1 MSNDIMLHKRIVEG
15 VLFVS
20 QEPVPIKRLKEAL
33 AGVESPEGAPA
44 PWDQAAVQQ
53 LIESLNEEYRQSGRA
68 FRIQEIAGGFQLVT
82 DPDLAPWL
90 KRALQPPK
98 GDTVSKA
105 ALETLAII
113 AYRQPLTK
121 AEVEVVRG
129 VDGTATLET
138 LLERGFV
145 RVVGRKDSPGRPLLY
160 GTTEEFLRHF
170 GLKSLEA
177 LPPMPHAPMTIPG
190 FPAESDST
198 RPIVPPAEPA
208 GETTSPVQEP
218 VSQAQPTS

>member
-1 MSNDIMLHKRIVEG
+1 MAADIVLSKRIVEG
-15 VLFVS
+15 LLFVS
-20 QEPVPIKRLKEAL
+20 QEPVPIKRLREAL
-33 AGVESPEGAPA
+33 AGVDADAGTAGS
-44 PWDQAAVQQ
+44 WDQAAVQQ
-53 LIESLNEEYRQSGRA
+53 LIESLNEEYRHTSRV

-82 DPDLAPWL
+82 DPELAPWL

-105 ALETLAII
+105 AMETLAII
-113 AYRQPLTK
+113 AYRQPITK

-129 VDGTATLET
+129 VDGTATLDT

-145 RVVGRKDSPGRPLLY
+145 RVVGRKESPGRPLLY

-177 LPPMPHAPMTIPG
+177 LPPMPQAPLTIPG
-190 FPAESDST
+190 FSS
-198 RPIVPPAEPA
+198 
-208 GETTSPVQEP
+208 ETAPPVQEP
-218 VSQAQPTS
+218 VSQGQPAS